1 MTSSASRISFRLR
14 PIAAV
19 VLGSAALLA
28 LPATA
33 LEVGQ
38 PAPAFTLP
46 TASGEALSLESQ
58 RGHYVYVDF
67 WASWCG
73 PCKQSFPWMKTLQER
88 HAASGFKILAIN
100 VDEQQ
105 ADARRFLASTPP
117 GFTVLFDPKGATPA
131 AWGVQGMPSSYLV
144 GPDGKVLLVHTS
156 FREGEAAEFERR
168 IAALIGSAK

>member
-1 MTSSASRISFRLR
+1 MSPSAPRTSSCLR
-14 PIAAV
+14 RAAAV
-19 VLGSAALLA
+19 LLGSAVLLA
-28 LPATA
+28 RPAIA
-33 LEVGQ
+33 LEAGQ
-38 PAPAFTLP
+38 SAPAFTLP
-46 TASGEALSLESQ
+46 SASGEALSLESL

-73 PCKQSFPWMKTLQER
+73 PCKQSFPWMRTLQER
-88 HAASGFKILAIN
+88 HAASGFKVVAIN

-156 FREGEAAEFERR
+156 FREGEAAAFEQK